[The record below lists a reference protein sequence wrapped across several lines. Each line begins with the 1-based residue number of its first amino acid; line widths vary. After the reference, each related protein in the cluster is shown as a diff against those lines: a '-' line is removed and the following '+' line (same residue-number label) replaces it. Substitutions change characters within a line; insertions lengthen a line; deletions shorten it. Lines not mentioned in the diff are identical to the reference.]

1 MEISKFTLAVIRDH
15 KKLRN
20 PTKIWRLMPI
30 TKCWIGL
37 PKIQY
42 CIWWGHHI
50 LAHFDSY
57 KEALK
62 ARREIYEMA

>member
-30 TKCWIGL
+30 EKRWVGL
-37 PKIQY
+37 PTIRY
-42 CIWWGHHI
+42 CILWGNNT
-50 LAHFDSY
+50 LAHFATY
-57 KEALK
+57 KEAIK